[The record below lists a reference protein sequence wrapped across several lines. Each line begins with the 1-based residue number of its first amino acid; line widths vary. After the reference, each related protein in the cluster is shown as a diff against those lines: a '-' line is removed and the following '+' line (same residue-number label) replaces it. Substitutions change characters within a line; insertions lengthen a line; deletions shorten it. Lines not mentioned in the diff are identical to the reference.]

1 MRVKFSRI
9 FQFPMIL
16 PRKGRVGALNSSHFH
31 RHAPNIMA
39 RRIID
44 RPCGRPYERRPGGLR
59 TGSPPSPPPRL
70 IRPTVRLLP
79 RSPRFLSPGPQQR
92 PYQDDCGM
100 PQAAAASIPHS
111 DDVLEILMLLAGRQK
126 VTATVKLADLRNTL
140 ASMVQHI
147 DKLMDEIGR
156 AH

>member
-1 MRVKFSRI
+1 
-9 FQFPMIL
+9 
-16 PRKGRVGALNSSHFH
+16 
-31 RHAPNIMA
+31 
-39 RRIID
+39 
-44 RPCGRPYERRPGGLR
+44 
-59 TGSPPSPPPRL
+59 
-70 IRPTVRLLP
+70 
-79 RSPRFLSPGPQQR
+79 
-92 PYQDDCGM
+92 M

-147 DKLMDEIGR
+147 DELMDEIGR